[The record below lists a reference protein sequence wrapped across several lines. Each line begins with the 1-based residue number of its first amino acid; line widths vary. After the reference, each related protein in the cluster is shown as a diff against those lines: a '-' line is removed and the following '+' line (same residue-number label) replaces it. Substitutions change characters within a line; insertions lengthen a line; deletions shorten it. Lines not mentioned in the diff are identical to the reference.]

1 MGKIGM
7 GELLLILVIAIVV
20 LGPDKVPQV
29 ARALGK
35 GIRSVKK
42 YIHETTKDLED
53 IQDLKDLQKDVT
65 DIQKD
70 LKAMGQGLE
79 DSLKSEVKSVEKD
92 IASAEEEI
100 AAAVEKEP
108 DEEPAK
114 TKNIP
119 ETEPVSNTTQ
129 EESNNG

>member
-53 IQDLKDLQKDVT
+53 IQELKDLQKDVT

-70 LKAMGQGLE
+70 LKVMGQGLE
-79 DSLKSEVKSVEKD
+79 HSLKTEVQTVEND
-92 IASAEEEI
+92 IASAEEAI
-100 AAAVEKEP
+100 TSAVEAPEA
-108 DEEPAK
+108 EPAE
-114 TKNIP
+114 TDIIP
-119 ETEPVSNTTQ
+119 ETVPVSNTTQ